1 MTSYFRAGVFCYKRP
16 MRSAVAL
23 VLASSLAAGC
33 FPHSRRNTT
42 ISEIIEGGIAISG
55 VVVEGFVQ
63 SGADCN
69 QMVTAPGA
77 PKAQCASNAST
88 GGGIG
93 VALILAGVVGFIAT
107 ISAFED
113 DVANST
119 PPVIEIKAPPPA
131 PPAKPPATDPA
142 PPAPAP
148 TVTPA
153 T

>member
-1 MTSYFRAGVFCYKRP
+1 

-23 VLASSLAAGC
+23 VLASSLTAGC

-42 ISEIIEGGIAISG
+42 ISEIIEGGIAVSG

-69 QMVTAPGA
+69 EMVTAPGA
-77 PKAQCASNAST
+77 PKSMCASNAST
-88 GGGIG
+88 AGGIG
-93 VALILAGVVGFIAT
+93 VVLILAGVVGFIAT

-113 DVANST
+113 DAANNK
-119 PPVIEIKAPPPA
+119 PPVIEIKAPPPPA
-131 PPAKPPATDPA
+131 PPTTTTP
-142 PPAPAP
+142 PPAPAAP
-148 TVTPA
+148 TAAPA